1 MTNDQPG
8 HNGTPQLPDVLDLL
22 VVGGGPAGTAAAFR
36 AQELGLSAL
45 VIDYDDLMKRIRDYA
60 KDKQILPH
68 FGGGDKMRF
77 PQGGELV
84 NRLHF
89 DPIDKDDMC
98 VTWKGFYETYDVP
111 AQTGV
116 ELTGIERMG
125 DGVWRVQTW
134 NHRAK
139 SEQVLKARHVALAI
153 GRGVPRRFDI
163 PGTTDGI
170 AYKLDDPSQYVG
182 EPACVIGGGTSAA
195 EAVIALSEAKAAAGD
210 ECAVY
215 WSYRGDALPKVSKA
229 LAEDFFNAY
238 IGNGNVRYCPSS
250 EPVAV
255 VTTPEKEER
264 LSIRIDRKVAP
275 GRPSETVHLEFNK
288 TRCVACIGEDIPEAL
303 LNSLGIYMVTG
314 GPNGKKRMAVT
325 PLLETQQ
332 PNVYLIGDLL
342 SQAYLETDDFHAD
355 PSTFREVKHRGNIKS
370 ALRDGVFVA
379 EVVKQKL
386 EGRDVIQVDL
396 AFADDKPASAQAPA
410 PSQAAPSPQQQAAP
424 QREHDP
430 NTETQVI
437 QSLVDRTGDEAA
449 VDPERS
455 VETGDAFLVRVTAG
469 GVEEDEFALKPHG
482 VTTIGRRDCTISF
495 PEDNALSPSH
505 ASVSHSHEGHFL
517 RDDGSETG
525 TFLTLRPGKS
535 YPLQSGDLLRLGQRF
550 LLFNIQ
556 GGDVS
561 FVHYDHTGRALQRH
575 TIPEGTIVLGR
586 QAPDITLDETDMALS
601 RRHLALTRSGGRL
614 SAKDLN
620 SLNGTYFRVRDA
632 IEIDDDD
639 AFRVGMQMLKLSL
652 REEVKSDSTTFRLTP
667 YSQRPAPPAGSAP
680 SPRPAAP
687 ASPAP
692 TPAPA
697 APSAPKP
704 TAPAAAPAATPA
716 TTPANGE
723 PVVTFQGLGSAVTLQ
738 PGQTLCD
745 AAEAEGIDLQAECH
759 VGICGS
765 DAVRVVSGGEHLD
778 DVSDEESDTLQSICD
793 LEPGNEPGQCRLA
806 CVMHAT
812 GPVVVERVAS

>member
-1 MTNDQPG
+1 MTANNQPG
-8 HNGTPQLPDVLDLL
+8 TNGTPQLPDVLDLL

-68 FGGGDKMRF
+68 FGGGDKMKF

-98 VTWKGFYETYDVP
+98 AAWKALYETYDVP
-111 AQTGV
+111 AMTGV
-116 ELTGIERMG
+116 ELTGLERQP
-125 DGVWRVQTW
+125 DGVWQVQTW

-139 SEQVLKARHVALAI
+139 AELPIKARHVALAI

-170 AYKLDDPSQYVG
+170 AYKLDDASQYVG
-182 EPACVIGGGTSAA
+182 APVCVIGGGTSAA
-195 EAVIALSEAKAAAGD
+195 EAVIALSEAKAAAKD

-238 IGNGNVRYCPSS
+238 VGNGNIRYCPSS

-264 LSIRIDRKVAP
+264 LSIRVDRKITR
-275 GRPSETVHLEFNK
+275 GRPSETVHLEFDK

-314 GPNGKKRMAVT
+314 GPNNKKRMAVT

-355 PSTFREVKHRGNIKS
+355 PSSFREIKHRGNIKS

-396 AFADDKPASAQAPA
+396 TFAEDKTAPA
-410 PSQAAPSPQQQAAP
+410 AAPGERPAEQPAAQSERTAEP
-424 QREHDP
+424 DM
-430 NTETQVI
+430 ETQMV
-437 QSLVDRTGDEAA
+437 QSLVVPGAREEEP
-449 VDPERS
+449 VDPERAA
-455 VETGDAFLVRVTAG
+455 EPHEAFLVRVTAG
-469 GVEEDEFALKPHG
+469 GVEEDEFALNEHG
-482 VTTIGRRDCTISF
+482 VTTIGRQDCTISF

-505 ASVSHSHEGHFL
+505 ASVSHSAEGYFL

-525 TFLTLRPGKS
+525 TFLTLRAGKN
-535 YPLQSGDLLRLGQRF
+535 YPLKSGDLLRLGQRF
-550 LLFNIQ
+550 LLFNVQ
-556 GGDVS
+556 GSDVS
-561 FVHYDHTGRALQRH
+561 FVHYDHTGQPIGRH
-575 TIPEGTIVLGR
+575 PIPMGTIVLGR
-586 QAPDITLDETDMALS
+586 QAPDVTLDGQDMALS
-601 RRHLALTRSGGRL
+601 RRHLALTWDGREL
-614 SAKDLN
+614 LAKDLN
-620 SLNGTYFRVRDA
+620 SLNGTYLRVRDA
-632 IEIDDDD
+632 VELDDDD

-667 YSQRPAPPAGSAP
+667 YSTSRAPAEAPPQ
-680 SPRPAAP
+680 
-687 ASPAP
+687 P
-692 TPAPA
+692 TPQ
-697 APSAPKP
+697 
-704 TAPAAAPAATPA
+704 PAATPA
-716 TTPANGE
+716 PSEPATPAPAPAGGE
-723 PVVTFQGLGSAVTLQ
+723 PAVTFQGLGDAVTLQ

-745 AAEAEGIDLQAECH
+745 AAEAAGIDLNAECH

-765 DAVRVVSGGEHLD
+765 DAVRIVSGGEHLD
-778 DVSDEESDTLQSICD
+778 DVGDEESDTLQSICD
-793 LEPGNEPGQCRLA
+793 LPPGNDPGQCRLA
-806 CVMHAT
+806 CVMHAS
-812 GPVVVERVAS
+812 GPVVVERVSS

>member
-8 HNGTPQLPDVLDLL
+8 HNGTPQLPDVIDLL

-36 AQELGLSAL
+36 AQELGLTAL

-68 FGGGDKMRF
+68 FGGGDKMKF

-98 VTWKGFYETYDVP
+98 ATWKGFYETYDVP

-116 ELTGIERMG
+116 ELTGIEKMG

-134 NHRAK
+134 NHRKKA
-139 SEQVLKARHVALAI
+139 EQVIKARHVALAI

-170 AYKLDDPSQYVG
+170 AYKLDDASQYVG

-195 EAVIALSEAKAAAGD
+195 EAVIALSEAKAAADD

-238 IGNGNVRYCPSS
+238 IGNGNIRYCPSS

-264 LSIRIDRKVAP
+264 LSIRVDRKVAK
-275 GRPSETVHLEFNK
+275 GRPSETVHYEFNK

-314 GPNGKKRMAVT
+314 GPNNKKRMVVT

-355 PSTFREVKHRGNIKS
+355 PSTFREIKHRGNIKS

-396 AFADDKPASAQAPA
+396 EFAEDKGAPAPAKAPAATPQAPA
-410 PSQAAPSPQQQAAP
+410 KKPAE
-424 QREHDP
+424 REVDP
-430 NTETQVI
+430 NMETQVI
-437 QSLVDRTGDEAA
+437 PSLVDRQGEEKV
-449 VDPERS
+449 VDPARA
-455 VETGDAFLVRVTAG
+455 VEEHDAFLVRVTAG
-469 GVEEDEFALKPHG
+469 GVEEDEFALKAHG
-482 VTTIGRRDCTISF
+482 VTTIGRQGCTISF
-495 PEDNALSPSH
+495 PEDNALAESH
-505 ASVSHSHEGHFL
+505 ASVSHSPEGYFL

-525 TFLTLRPGKS
+525 TFLTLRPGKT

-556 GGDVS
+556 NGDIS
-561 FVHYDHTGRALQRH
+561 FVHYDQAGRALNRH

-586 QAPDITLDETDMALS
+586 QAPDITLDENDMALS
-601 RRHLALTRSGGRL
+601 RRHLALVRNGNQL
-614 SAKDLN
+614 AAKDLN
-620 SLNGTYFRVRDA
+620 SLNGTYLRVRDA
-632 IEIDDDD
+632 IKLDDDD
-639 AFRVGMQMLKLSL
+639 AFRVGMQQLKLSL
-652 REEVKSDSTTFRLTP
+652 REEVKSDSTTFRLKP
-667 YSQRPAPPAGSAP
+667 FSGAEAPPEAAPAPRPSEPAP
-680 SPRPAAP
+680 SPAPSPSPQPAA
-687 ASPAP
+687 
-692 TPAPA
+692 TPEPE
-697 APSAPKP
+697 
-704 TAPAAAPAATPA
+704 PAAAPST
-716 TTPANGE
+716 NGE
-723 PVVTFQGLGSAVTLQ
+723 PVVTFQGMGNKVTLQ

-745 AAEAEGIDLQAECH
+745 AAEADGIDLQAECH

-765 DAVRVVSGGEHLD
+765 DAVRIVSGGEHLD
-778 DVSDEESDTLQSICD
+778 EVSDEESDTLQSICD
-793 LEPGNEPGQCRLA
+793 LEPGNAPGQCRLA
-806 CVMHAT
+806 CVLHAS
-812 GPVVVERVAS
+812 GPVVVERVSS